1 MRDSSDCLDEDAVA
15 SYLDGA
21 LDDDERTTLES
32 HLDDCG
38 ACRRHLA
45 DLARILAVHPRSVT
59 DRGGDDDGD
68 GEAGRVVGRY
78 VLLRPLG
85 AGGMGVVWLAYDP
98 ELDRQI
104 ALKLLRAEP
113 TEVAAGELQLRL
125 RREAQAM
132 ARLEHPHVVA
142 VYDVGEALGRVF
154 ISMTYLDGGTL
165 RDQIALGTSR
175 WRELLEL
182 CVRAGRGLAAAHAA
196 GLIHRDFKPDNV
208 LCGRDGRVVVADF
221 GLARSFVTG
230 AEPHSAAAAPKC
242 PSPPSEQV
250 TETGSRLGT
259 PRYMAPEQL
268 RGGAVDERADQWSFA
283 VTVYEVIYGAH
294 PFAGTDIVQL
304 VDAVTNGR
312 VQAAPPQSHVPARV
326 RRALLRAMAV
336 DPAMRHPSM
345 DDLLATLARA
355 LPAMRRRRVRAALL
369 AVAGVAVL
377 AAGLVVYDRV
387 IVEPRARAQT
397 CQGAAARLDGIWDDA
412 QRQRAHAAFTA
423 TALPYGE
430 ASWRSIDRSIGAY
443 RAAWIATFE
452 QSCTAARVHHEISDE
467 IADRQMACL
476 DRRRGELQSL
486 TELLAAADGALVERA
501 VTAVGSLPALDGCRD
516 LTRLT
521 AIPPPPSDPAVRHRI
536 DTAQQRLAKALALA
550 RTSRFADAHEILTP
564 LIDEAA
570 AIGYRPLEAEVRFAS
585 GTVQDSLGDAPLSET
600 RLREA
605 LWLAEASHDDV
616 LAAEALHALVFEVG
630 HRQVRLSEAH
640 DLLHRAEGAV
650 ERAGRPEDLLS
661 TLWRRRAGLAIDEGH
676 PEDAVTAYA
685 EALAILRRR
694 LGNDDPRLASVLSAQ
709 GTAYEALERYDEAQ
723 ARHVEALRIQSQ
735 TVGNEHPDTATTLE
749 NLGIVAAYRDRTDEA
764 LDYHGRALAIRKRVL
779 GEIHPQ
785 VAESLEE
792 IALVRQQ
799 RHETAAALDA
809 HRGAIAMAEATL
821 GVNHA
826 TTVRYLGNLAIL
838 LRSLDR
844 FDEAAQLQTRVLAI
858 EEQTYGTDHPSVAV
872 TRMNLGVSL
881 HQQGKDREALALHL
895 RALAVFEKAS
905 GGSQAHAALALVNAC
920 IAAGALGDHQG
931 ALAYAERARA
941 IDESTLDT
949 ESSVNAEPLL
959 CGGEA
964 LLALSQAPRA
974 LPWLVRAL
982 ALLESDPSNEA
993 IDLAGPQFA
1002 LARALWEVGTDR
1014 VRARALGIAARAG
1027 FAAAG
1032 GAHRDELA
1040 AVERWLRER
1049 TELPR

>member
-1 MRDSSDCLDEDAVA
+1 MRESSDCLDEDAVA
-15 SYLDGA
+15 SFLDGA
-21 LDDDERTTLES
+21 LDDDEQNALES
-32 HLDDCG
+32 HLDACT

-45 DLARILAVHPRSVT
+45 DLARIST
-59 DRGGDDDGD
+59 DRGGDDDD

-113 TEVAAGELQLRL
+113 TEAAAGELQLRL

-165 RDQIALGTSR
+165 RDQIALGTAR

-182 CVRAGRGLAAAHAA
+182 CVRAGKGLAAAHAA

-221 GLARSFVTG
+221 GLARSFVAGEDQALASPTFK
-230 AEPHSAAAAPKC
+230 P
-242 PSPPSEQV
+242 PSPSSAQV

-268 RGGAVDERADQWSFA
+268 RGAAVDERADQWSFA

-304 VDAVTNGR
+304 VAAVTTGR
-312 VQAAPPQSHVPARV
+312 VQPAPPRSRVPARV

-336 DPAMRHPSM
+336 DPAMRHASM
-345 DDLLATLARA
+345 ADLLAALARD

-369 AVAGVAVL
+369 GVAGVAVI
-377 AAGLVVYDRV
+377 AAGLVAYDRV

-397 CQGAAARLDGIWDDA
+397 CAGATARLDGIWDDA
-412 QRQRAHAAFTA
+412 QRRRAHEAFAA
-423 TALPYGE
+423 TALPYVE
-430 ASWRSIDRSIGAY
+430 ASWRSVDRLIGAY
-443 RAAWIATFE
+443 RAAWIATSE
-452 QSCTAARVHHEISDE
+452 QSCRAARVHHEISE
-467 IADRQMACL
+467 ETADRQVACL

-486 TELLAAADGALVERA
+486 TELLATADGALVERSVA
-501 VTAVGSLPALDGCRD
+501 AAGSLPAVDGCRD

-521 AIPPPPSDPAVRHRI
+521 AIPPPPSDPAVRQRI
-536 DTAQQRLAKALALA
+536 DVAHQRLAKALALM
-550 RTSRFADAHEILTP
+550 RTSRFADAQAILAP
-564 LIDEAA
+564 LIAEAGV
-570 AIGYRPLEAEVRFAS
+570 IGYRPLEAEVRFAS
-585 GTVQDSLGDAPLSET
+585 GKVQDSLGDAPLAET

-630 HRQVRLSEAH
+630 HRQVRLADAH
-640 DLLHRAEGAV
+640 ELLHRAEAAV
-650 ERAGRPEDLLS
+650 ERAGRPEDLQS
-661 TLWRRRAGLAIDEGH
+661 TLWRRRAGLAIDEGN
-676 PEDAVTAYA
+676 PADAVTAYDA
-685 EALAILRRR
+685 ALAILRRR
-694 LGNDDPRLASVLSAQ
+694 LGNDDPLLASVLAAQ
-709 GTAYEALERYDEAQ
+709 GTAYEALDRYDEAH
-723 ARHVEALRIQSQ
+723 ARYIEALRIQRQ
-735 TVGNEHPDTATTLE
+735 TIGDDHPETATTLE
-749 NLGIVAAYRDRTDEA
+749 NLGIVAGYRDRTDEA
-764 LDYHGRALAIRKRVL
+764 LDYHGRALAIRQRVL

-792 IALVRQQ
+792 IALVHQQ

-809 HRGAIAMAEATL
+809 HRRAIAMAETTL
-821 GVNHA
+821 GVTHV
-826 TTVRYLGNLAIL
+826 TTARYLGNLAIL
-838 LRSLDR
+838 LRSLDQ

-858 EEQTYGTDHPSVAV
+858 EEKTYGPDHPSVAV
-872 TRMNLGVSL
+872 TRMNLGVAL
-881 HQQGKDREALALHL
+881 HHLGKDREALALHL
-895 RALAVFEKAS
+895 RALAVFEAGS
-905 GGSQAHAALALVNAC
+905 GSTSRAALALVNAC
-920 IAAGALGDHQG
+920 IAAGALGDPRG
-931 ALAYAERARA
+931 AVAYAERAVA
-941 IDESTLDT
+941 IDESTLDP
-949 ESSVNAEPLL
+949 ESSATAEPLL

-964 LLALSQAPRA
+964 LLALREAPRA
-974 LPWLVRAL
+974 LPGLVRAL
-982 ALLESDPSNEA
+982 ALLEADPSNEA
-993 IDLAGPQFA
+993 VDLAEPRFA

-1014 VRARALGIAARAG
+1014 ARARALALAARNG
-1027 FAAAG
+1027 FGAAG
-1032 GAHRDELA
+1032 GTHRAELA
-1040 AVERWLRER
+1040 AVEQWLRER
-1049 TELPR
+1049 GELPR